1 MLLIFFLKKNN
12 MNANK
17 TRVKN
22 IFIAVISFFM
32 FAFLF
37 VRAQAIDFDRHNL
50 YISDLRLINEIDAR
64 INQNILQARYGLIN
78 SYDPITED
86 LTKLDVTLESLKK
99 TPGFLDA
106 DSQERLEEILANYT
120 KLLNI
125 KEQLIED
132 FNGANALVKNSLA
145 YLPIAVANTV
155 SENSAESNYEAIF
168 SLNNLLRDILIY
180 NASPKDDLVNK
191 IAAVIKT
198 IQENIEENSS
208 SIGDSDLDIVL
219 GHSRIILENLPR
231 VNSLISEIVNLP
243 TNKVSEQL
251 SESYDRSYQEAIV
264 TTNIYRFL
272 LYLLSILLLISI
284 SASIIRKLRKSAAA
298 IKEAE
303 EKYRSIFENSIDG
316 IFQITAEGRYLSVNP
331 ALAKIY
337 GYSSPEELSTSIT
350 EIERQVYVY
359 PHRWEEL
366 KTAVEKD
373 GYVTGFESQVYRKD
387 GKIIWIYEG
396 ASAVRDR
403 DGNILYYE
411 GIVTDITARKQ
422 AEVALKMEQ
431 RKSDL
436 LLLNVLPE
444 AIAKRL
450 KQNDKASIADH
461 FDNVTVL
468 FADIVGFTNLSTE
481 MSPKELVNLLN
492 QIFSAFDLLVEK
504 YGLEKIKTIG
514 DAYMVVGGLPMP
526 RPDHAEAIAEFALD
540 ILTKIDSFNRD
551 NARTFQVRVGINTGS
566 AIAGVIGIKKFIY
579 DLWGDTVNTASRMES
594 HGLTGRI
601 QVSDATYQILRDKYL
616 FEPRGTISVKG
627 KGEMKTYFLNARM

>member
-1 MLLIFFLKKNN
+1 MFLTINT
-12 MNANK
+12 NANK
-17 TRVKN
+17 TMVKK
-22 IFIAVISFFM
+22 IFFAVIGFFM

-37 VRAQAIDFDRHNL
+37 VRSQAIDFDKHNL

-106 DSQERLEEILANYT
+106 DSQDRLQEILAIYT
-120 KLLNI
+120 KILRQ

-155 SENSAESNYEAIF
+155 SENSADSNYEAIF
-168 SLNNLLRDILIY
+168 LLNNLLRDILIY
-180 NASPKDDLVNK
+180 NASPRDDLVNE
-191 IAAVIKT
+191 IAADIKT
-198 IQENIEENSS
+198 LLEEREEISS
-208 SIGDSDLDIVL
+208 PISDSDLDIVL

-231 VNSLISEIVNLP
+231 VNSLINEIVNLP
-243 TNKVSEQL
+243 TNEVSEQL
-251 SESYDRSYQEAIV
+251 SESYDRSYQEAIA

-284 SASIIRKLRKSAAA
+284 SGSIIRKLRKSAAA

-316 IFQITAEGRYLSVNP
+316 IFQITPEGRYLSVNP

-366 KTAVEKD
+366 KTTVKKE

-387 GKIIWIYEG
+387 GKIIWVYEG

-403 DGNILYYE
+403 LGNILYYE

-422 AEVALKMEQ
+422 AEFALKMEQ
-431 RKSDL
+431 RKSEL

-444 AIAKRL
+444 AIAQRL

-481 MSPKELVNLLN
+481 MSPKELVNILN
-492 QIFSAFDLLVEK
+492 KIFSAFDLLVEK

-514 DAYMVVGGLPMP
+514 DAYMVVGGLPKP

-540 ILTKIDSFNRD
+540 ILTEIDRLNRNIDRSFK
-551 NARTFQVRVGINTGS
+551 VRVGINTGS

-616 FEPRGTISVKG
+616 FEPRGRISVKG
-627 KGEMKTYFLNARM
+627 KGEMMTYFLNGRI

>member
-1 MLLIFFLKKNN
+1 M
-12 MNANK
+12 NK
-17 TRVKN
+17 TLVKN
-22 IFIAVISFFM
+22 GIFALIGFFM
-32 FAFLF
+32 FAFFF
-37 VRAQAIDFDRHNL
+37 VKSQAIDFDRHNL

-86 LTKLDVTLESLKK
+86 LTKLDLTLESLKK
-99 TPGFLDA
+99 IPGFLDA
-106 DSQERLEEILANYT
+106 DSQERLEDILANYT
-120 KLLNI
+120 KLLRQ
-125 KEQLIED
+125 KEQLIEK

-155 SENSAESNYEAIF
+155 SQNSAESNYEAIF
-168 SLNNLLRDILIY
+168 LINNLLRDVLIY
-180 NASPKDDLVNK
+180 NASPRDELVNK
-191 IAAVIKT
+191 IADDIKT
-198 IQENIEENSS
+198 ILENKAEISS
-208 SIGDSDLDIVL
+208 SIRDSDLDIVL
-219 GHSRIILENLPR
+219 GHSRITLENLPR
-231 VNSLISEIVNLP
+231 VNSWIEEIVNLP
-243 TNKVSEQL
+243 TTEVSEKL
-251 SESYDRSYQEAIV
+251 SESYDRSYQEAIATV
-264 TTNIYRFL
+264 NIYRFL
-272 LYLLSILLLISI
+272 FYLLSISLLTAI
-284 SASIIRKLRKSAAA
+284 SASIIRKLGKSAAA

-316 IFQITAEGRYLSVNP
+316 IFQITPEGRYLSANP

-337 GYSSPEELSTSIT
+337 GYSSPEELSTKIT
-350 EIERQVYVY
+350 EIERQVYVF

-373 GYVTGFESQVYRKD
+373 GYVSGFESQVYRKD

-431 RKSDL
+431 RKSEL

-468 FADIVGFTNLSTE
+468 FADLVGFTKLSTQ

-540 ILTKIDSFNRD
+540 ILIEIDRFNRENNQSFNI
-551 NARTFQVRVGINTGS
+551 RVGIHTGS
-566 AIAGVIGIKKFIY
+566 VVAGVIGLKKFIY
-579 DLWGDTVNTASRMES
+579 DLWGDAVNTASRMES
-594 HGLTGRI
+594 HSVTGRI

-616 FEPRGTISVKG
+616 LEPRGTISIKG
-627 KGEMKTYFLNARM
+627 KGEMMTYFLNGRV

>member
-1 MLLIFFLKKNN
+1 MLLMFFKIN

-17 TRVKN
+17 TLVKK
-22 IFIAVISFFM
+22 IFFTVIGFLM

-37 VRAQAIDFDRHNL
+37 VRSQAIDFDKHNL

-99 TPGFLDA
+99 IPGFLDA
-106 DSQERLEEILANYT
+106 DSQARLQEILAIYT
-120 KLLNI
+120 KILRQ

-145 YLPIAVANTV
+145 YLPIAVANAV
-155 SENSAESNYEAIF
+155 SKNYAESNYEAIF
-168 SLNNLLRDILIY
+168 TLNKLLRDLLIY
-180 NASPKDDLVNK
+180 NASPRDDLVNK
-191 IAAVIKT
+191 IAADIET
-198 IQENIEENSS
+198 ILEDREEISS
-208 SIGDSDLDIVL
+208 SMDDSDLDIVL
-219 GHSRIILENLPR
+219 GHSRITLENLPR
-231 VNSLISEIVNLP
+231 VNSLINEIVNLP
-243 TNKVSEQL
+243 TNEVSEQL
-251 SESYDRSYQEAIV
+251 SESYDRSYQGAIV
-264 TTNIYRFL
+264 TRNIYRFL

-284 SASIIRKLRKSAAA
+284 SGSIIRKLRKSAAA

-316 IFQITAEGRYLSVNP
+316 IFQITPEGRYLSVNP

-350 EIERQVYVY
+350 EIDRQVYVY

-366 KTAVEKD
+366 KTAVKKD
-373 GYVTGFESQVYRKD
+373 GYVTDFESQVYRKD

-422 AEVALKMEQ
+422 AEFALKMEQ
-431 RKSDL
+431 RKSEL

-444 AIAKRL
+444 AIAQRL

-461 FDNVTVL
+461 FDDVTVL

-514 DAYMVVGGLPMP
+514 DAYMVVGGLPKQ

-540 ILTKIDSFNRD
+540 LLTEIDRFNRNID
-551 NARTFQVRVGINTGS
+551 RSFQVRVGINTGS

-616 FEPRGTISVKG
+616 FEPRGRISVKG
-627 KGEMKTYFLNARM
+627 KGEMMTYFLNGRV